1 MQQQQQQ
8 QQQAGSMAADPL
20 GGGPVSIDPS
30 TDDLILSRIAPYLQI
45 NPSIVLFAQQP
56 QLKKARSDGRRPR
69 DSRGALLRRLSCHAQ
84 RLTHTPTT
92 LLIFSLSL
100 SLSVSLGHQ
109 IIAPVV
115 ERSVTIACIASREL
129 VLKDFAMEPDEQKM
143 RSAGHQIV
151 MTLAG
156 SLALVTCKEPL
167 RVSIAHHL
175 RTLLQPHVNEVRRA
189 SHSRSW
195 HRPAH
200 CLQTELL
207 APSWTGNV
215 GSCRSCGATSLCR
228 QPRPCVQ
235 AGREGR
241 HGEGRA
247 GDGRAPHGCRHPSSQ
262 EASRAWPC
270 AAVL

>member
-56 QLKKARSDGRRPR
+56 QLKKLVPMAVDRAIREVRCYVGCPAMHSV
-69 DSRGALLRRLSCHAQ
+69 S
-84 RLTHTPTT
+84 LTHQ
-92 LLIFSLSL
+92 LHCSSFLSL
-100 SLSVSLGHQ
+100 SLYRCLLGHQ